1 MLPGRAAPGIER
13 RRGRP
18 ARTNPAAL
26 RQTGP
31 MTQPDPVMLRATDLG
46 RRFGSL
52 WAIRGVDLEV
62 YRGEVLGLLG
72 PNGAGKTTTVRLLT
86 ALIEPSEGRATVD
99 GLDVVE
105 RPDDV
110 RARVG
115 ILTETPGLYDKLS
128 ATANLEFFG
137 RLYGLDAATRAER
150 IEHYLRLFSLWER
163 RDDVAGTFSKG
174 MKQKLAIARALLH
187 DPAVVFLDEPTA
199 ALDPEA
205 AYIVREAIEALRRL
219 GRTIVLATHN
229 LDEADRL
236 CDRVAFIRGALLR
249 VDSPAGLRG
258 SLGGHGVEVGL
269 GGAVSGASGDAASEG
284 DRRGDRGCPC
294 GAGRHG
300 RVGQRH
306 ATPDHDRG
314 SGGRHSRDRACPGR
328 GRCRRPRGP
337 RARHLTRAGLLRRHG
352 RPARPG
358 RGGLMRGW
366 MVGTV
371 LRREW
376 SETVRNRLLM
386 STILLPPVILTIAP
400 LALAG
405 VVGDRALPQALLDQ
419 VLAQRPEWASFTPSE
434 LAGAFAVQQFLVFFL
449 LMPAYIPL
457 SIATFSIIG
466 EKQARTLE
474 PVLATPIRTGEL
486 LAGKAIAAL
495 VPGVVAGWV
504 TYVVFVVLA
513 SVVYGPNLFGV
524 VTDGSWLAGVFA
536 LGSGRRA
543 VVRGGRGDRE
553 FAGQRPTGGPAGRW
567 HRDRADHRDDPPPG
581 DRHGPRRRV
590 RVSAARR
597 DRAGDQRRRAADRRR
612 AVRS

>member
-1 MLPGRAAPGIER
+1 
-13 RRGRP
+13 
-18 ARTNPAAL
+18 
-26 RQTGP
+26 
-31 MTQPDPVMLRATDLG
+31 MLRATDLG

-86 ALIEPSEGRATVD
+86 ALIEPNEGRATVD
-99 GLDVVE
+99 GLDVVAQA
-105 RPDDV
+105 DDV

-269 GGAVSGASGDAASEG
+269 GGVPDDPARGAATELPADGATRAAPMDAATE
-284 DRRGDRGCPC
+284 
-294 GAGRHG
+294 A
-300 RVGQRH
+300 V
-306 ATPDHDRG
+306 
-314 SGGRHSRDRACPGR
+314 RA
-328 GRCRRPRGP
+328 
-337 RARHLTRAGLLRRHG
+337 
-352 RPARPG
+352 
-358 RGGLMRGW
+358 
-366 MVGTV
+366 
-371 LRREW
+371 
-376 SETVRNRLLM
+376 
-386 STILLPPVILTIAP
+386 
-400 LALAG
+400 
-405 VVGDRALPQALLDQ
+405 
-419 VLAQRPEWASFTPSE
+419 
-434 LAGAFAVQQFLVFFL
+434 
-449 LMPAYIPL
+449 
-457 SIATFSIIG
+457 
-466 EKQARTLE
+466 
-474 PVLATPIRTGEL
+474 
-486 LAGKAIAAL
+486 
-495 VPGVVAGWV
+495 VPGVTAVAVNGARLLITTADPAAV
-504 TYVVFVVLA
+504 TPAIVRALVAVGADIVEVRERATSLEQ
-513 SVVYGPNLFGV
+513 VYFDVMGV
-524 VTDGSWLAGVFA
+524 
-536 LGSGRRA
+536 
-543 VVRGGRGDRE
+543 
-553 FAGQRPTGGPAGRW
+553 RP
-567 HRDRADHRDDPPPG
+567 DQD
-581 DRHGPRRRV
+581 
-590 RVSAARR
+590 AA
-597 DRAGDQRRRAADRRR
+597 A
-612 AVRS
+612 